1 MKNALYWIVTT
12 IIVAELLV
20 GGISDLARAK
30 WAAEIMVHLGY
41 PVYMMFILGFW
52 KVLASVAL
60 IVPRFDRIK
69 EWAYAGTIFE
79 MSGAVAS
86 HLFRGDTL
94 SSVIAPSAFTLLTIF
109 SWLLWNNRLGRRK
122 IAPRASKRNVL
133 TT

>member
-79 MSGAVAS
+79 MTGAVAS

-109 SWLLWNNRLGRRK
+109 S
-122 IAPRASKRNVL
+122 
-133 TT
+133 